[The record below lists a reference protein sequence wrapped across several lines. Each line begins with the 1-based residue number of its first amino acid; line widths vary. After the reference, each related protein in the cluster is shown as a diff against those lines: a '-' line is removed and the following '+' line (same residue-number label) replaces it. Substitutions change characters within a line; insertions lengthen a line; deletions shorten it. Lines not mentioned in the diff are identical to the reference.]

1 VQSRTEVVNNE
12 RRLMG
17 CVLNRPENCGVC
29 LERTIGWRRERI
41 DEGER
46 KVSHD
51 PAKANRNALDA
62 STNGDLLPAGR
73 ERHAEVL
80 FPAVLNLDDGAK
92 IGAS

>member
-1 VQSRTEVVNNE
+1 VQSGIEEVNNE

-17 CVLNRPENCGVC
+17 CVLDRRVNRGVC

-41 DEGER
+41 DESER

-51 PAKANRNALDA
+51 PANANRNALDA
-62 STNGDLLPAGR
+62 STNGDRLPAVR
-73 ERHAEVL
+73 ERHAEVIS
-80 FPAVLNLDDGAK
+80 PAALNLDDGAK